1 MFAVRRA
8 VRGRKRDF
16 VAMLRHLDAPHRGG
30 AFIQVAIELRS
41 CSFLFII
48 RRILWMQRPE

>member
-30 AFIQVAIELRS
+30 TFIQAAIELRS

-48 RRILWMQRPE
+48 P